1 MTNVSVDLENFNTTS
16 DIAKQFII
24 TTIHANK
31 TNGTLGEVNQAGI
44 YRASDFIAMAV
55 VFSVILVLSVLWQ
68 KRFPPFCWFKKA
80 PPKDDTFENAIPP
93 SNSGK
98 KYYKTIIFISVF

>member
-1 MTNVSVDLENFNTTS
+1 MTNVSADLENFNTTS
-16 DIAKQFII
+16 DIAKQLII

-31 TNGTLGEVNQAGI
+31 TNGTLGEINQAGI
-44 YRASDFIAMAV
+44 YRTSDFIAMAV

-80 PPKDDTFENAIPP
+80 PPKDDTFENVIPA
-93 SNSGK
+93 SNLGK
-98 KYYKTIIFISVF
+98 KY

>member
-24 TTIHANK
+24 TAIHANK

-44 YRASDFIAMAV
+44 YRASDFIAMAM
-55 VFSVILVLSVLWQ
+55 SI
-68 KRFPPFCWFKKA
+68 
-80 PPKDDTFENAIPP
+80 
-93 SNSGK
+93 
-98 KYYKTIIFISVF
+98 